1 MVNKKNKANITIE
14 FITKIRVICIRP
26 MMLQEKKAEKERR
39 KYQEPKNYEVF
50 KKKEAARVREYSF
63 KKMMLINYRLTLERQ
78 PQKLHQTRLQNFLQN
93 KFCTEVFKRL
103 KDNSH
108 PVRNR
113 RPR

>member
-63 KKMMLINYRLTLERQ
+63 
-78 PQKLHQTRLQNFLQN
+78 
-93 KFCTEVFKRL
+93 
-103 KDNSH
+103 
-108 PVRNR
+108 
-113 RPR
+113 